1 MPDLPNLVLSGQCAC
16 IKIETSKLYVTFQC
30 NQCTITDV
38 LYTSVQLLGYCDE
51 ILDMRFLGGPAPR
64 LAVATNSEQ
73 VKVLARGGSLDW
85 QLLHGHSRVVLS
97 LDAFVPPPPLRPLL
111 VSSSKDHTVRVWGEE
126 EEGSEGRSSEFICKG
141 VGSGH
146 TEAVGAVAFG
156 RSGFTV
162 HLPASHI
169 GFVTRIHCVPEVC
182 KNKESL
188 STLRCCGIY
197 VIDSKVTL
205 YALSYC

>member
-1 MPDLPNLVLSGQCAC
+1 
-16 IKIETSKLYVTFQC
+16 
-30 NQCTITDV
+30 
-38 LYTSVQLLGYCDE
+38 
-51 ILDMRFLGGPAPR
+51 MRFLGGPAPR

-111 VSSSKDHTVRVWGEE
+111 VSSSKDHTIRVWGEE

-169 GFVTRIHCVPEVC
+169 ASSHVYTVCLKCVRIKKASPHFDVVVYTHNVKGHTICIKLLLTC
-182 KNKESL
+182 RES
-188 STLRCCGIY
+188 
-197 VIDSKVTL
+197 VL
-205 YALSYC
+205 YMLLSYVSLCFVCS

>member
-1 MPDLPNLVLSGQCAC
+1 MFYLEECNRENDLTPPFKFTPSLFFLYLLPPYVTLLVLHPSPLS
-16 IKIETSKLYVTFQC
+16 TLPPLSPPL
-30 NQCTITDV
+30 
-38 LYTSVQLLGYCDE
+38 
-51 ILDMRFLGGPAPR
+51 P
-64 LAVATNSEQ
+64 
-73 VKVLARGGSLDW
+73 
-85 QLLHGHSRVVLS
+85 LHPLFPLS
-97 LDAFVPPPPLRPLL
+97 PVVPPPPLRPLL

-126 EEGSEGRSSEFICKG
+126 EEGSDGRSSEFICKG

-169 GFVTRIHCVPEVC
+169 ASGTRIHCVPEVC

-188 STLRCCGIY
+188 STLRCCGTY
-197 VIDSKVTL
+197 T
-205 YALSYC
+205 